1 MATLHGPDG
10 TNEPTSLACPSKS
23 GGRPRSETNRRMI
36 LAAVMALLEHETV
49 QSVTSEA
56 IAAKA
61 GVGKATIYRW
71 WPSKVSVVI
80 DAFIEHQLLHTP
92 MDEEIHPAEALLKHW
107 RMMAEQYSGGAGNVA
122 SQIIAAG
129 QSDPAIMTEFLS
141 KFHVERAVM
150 SRGAVERLMRVAPA
164 IRERIEEERFMEL
177 FYSPIHTRLLLR
189 HHPIDRDFVH
199 GFPLDFFRVFG
210 VEFDDKGQV
219 CSLPCVGR
227 DTGNR
232 KIGRADP

>member
-1 MATLHGPDG
+1 
-10 TNEPTSLACPSKS
+10 
-23 GGRPRSETNRRMI
+23 MI

-92 MDEEIHPAEALLKHW
+92 MDKGIHPAEALLKHW
-107 RMMAEQYSGGAGNVA
+107 RMMAEQYSGRAGDVA

-129 QSDPAIMTEFLS
+129 QSDPAIMAEFLS
-141 KFHVERAVM
+141 KFHVERAAM
-150 SRGAVERLMRVAPA
+150 SRGAVERLMRVVPG

-189 HHPIDRDFVH
+189 HHPIDRDFIQS
-199 GFPLDFFRVFG
+199 FPLDFFRVFG
-210 VEFDDKGQV
+210 VELDDKGQV
-219 CSLPCVGR
+219 CSLPCVRR
-227 DTGNR
+227 DTGDR
-232 KIGRADP
+232 KIVTRADP